1 LFRIA
6 AVLALLLACAAC
18 GSVPQPFRDAPRAT
32 SDNPLLD
39 VPSAVG
45 IAILPVTGAPAP
57 LNREIP
63 KALATRL
70 QALDIPAEAVDS
82 NAGLGFTL
90 SGAVQDVVTSPAGI
104 TATIVWNLR
113 SRRGSAGDYRQSIAA
128 PASAWRDDATDVD
141 GRVDAASVK
150 GLATQLAG
158 AAGASIVAMVSGDA
172 PTATT
177 PARARMPR
185 IAIAPVEGAPG
196 DGRESLRLA
205 LIQVM
210 FERGVARDET
220 NPEVTLRAVM
230 TSEPLPGDQQKVAI
244 VWHAIGRD
252 GKDLGTVRLDNT
264 IPNGA
269 LDGPWGP
276 TAFAIATAAA
286 PDLVSLLGTAAILP

>member
-1 LFRIA
+1 LFKA
-6 AVLALLLACAAC
+6 ALLVLAFAVTAC
-18 GSVPQPFRDAPRAT
+18 GMVPQPFRDTPRAT
-32 SDNPLLD
+32 TDNPLLD

-45 IAILPVTGAPAP
+45 IAVLPVAGAPSP
-57 LNREIP
+57 LNREIS

-70 QALDIPAEAVDS
+70 QALEIPAEAVDA

-90 SGAVQDVVTSPAGI
+90 AGEARDVVASPSGV
-104 TATIVWNLR
+104 TATILWTLR
-113 SRRGSAGDYRQSIAA
+113 SRRGSAGEYRQAVA
-128 PASAWRDDATDVD
+128 VPAGAWREDAGDV
-141 GRVDAASVK
+141 GAV
-150 GLATQLAG
+150 ATQLAG
-158 AAGASIVAMVSGDA
+158 AAGAAIVGLVGGES
-172 PTATT
+172 PT
-177 PARARMPR
+177 PAAVQRTRLPR
-185 IAIAPVEGAPG
+185 ISIPPVEGAPG

-210 FERGVARDET
+210 FERGVARDDT

-230 TSEPLPGDQQKVAI
+230 TSEPVPGDRQKVAI
-244 VWHAIGRD
+244 VWRAVGRD

-286 PDLVSLLGTAAILP
+286 PDLVALLGSAPVTP

>member
-1 LFRIA
+1 M
-6 AVLALLLACAAC
+6 
-18 GSVPQPFRDAPRAT
+18 VPQPFRDTPHAT
-32 SDNPLLD
+32 ADNPLLD

-45 IAILPVTGAPAP
+45 IAVLPVAGAPSP
-57 LNREIP
+57 LNREIA

-70 QALDIPAEAVDS
+70 QALEIPAEAVDT

-90 SGAVQDVVTSPAGI
+90 AGEAQNVVASPSGV
-104 TATIVWNLR
+104 TATILWSLR
-113 SRRGSAGDYRQSIAA
+113 SRRGPAGEYRQSVAV
-128 PASAWRDDATDVD
+128 PASAWREDAGDV
-141 GRVDAASVK
+141 GAV
-150 GLATQLAG
+150 ATQLAG
-158 AAGASIVAMVSGDA
+158 AAGAAIMGLVGGEA
-172 PTATT
+172 PT
-177 PARARMPR
+177 PAAVQRARLPR
-185 IAIAPVEGAPG
+185 ISIAPVEGAPG

-210 FERGVARDET
+210 FERGVARDDS

-230 TSEPLPGDQQKVAI
+230 TSEPVPGDQQKVAI
-244 VWHAIGRD
+244 VWRAIGRD

-286 PDLVSLLGTAAILP
+286 PDLVALLGTTPVTP

>member
-1 LFRIA
+1 MFKSLA
-6 AVLALLLACAAC
+6 ALALALVLSAC

-32 SDNPLLD
+32 TDNPLLD

-45 IAILPVTGAPAP
+45 IAVLPVAGAPAP
-57 LNREIP
+57 LNREIS

-90 SGAVQDVVTSPAGI
+90 TGDAQDLVAAPSGV
-104 TATIVWNLR
+104 TATIVWSLR
-113 SRRGSAGDYRQSIAA
+113 SRRGVAGEYRQAIAV
-128 PASAWRDDATDVD
+128 PASAWRDDASGVEA
-141 GRVDAASVK
+141 V
-150 GLATQLAG
+150 ATQLAG
-158 AAGASIVAMVSGDA
+158 AAGLPIVALVGGESPVAVAA
-172 PTATT
+172 PRT
-177 PARARMPR
+177 RLPR
-185 IAIAPVEGAPG
+185 ISIAPVEGAPG

-210 FERGVARDET
+210 FERGVARDDS
-220 NPEVTLRAVM
+220 NPEVTLRAAM
-230 TSEPLPGDQQKVAI
+230 TSESVPGDQQKVAI
-244 VWHAIGRD
+244 VWRAIGKD

-286 PDLVSLLGTAAILP
+286 PDLMALLGTAAVTP

>member
-1 LFRIA
+1 MVFKKG
-6 AVLALLLACAAC
+6 AVLALALALCAC

-32 SDNPLLD
+32 TDNPLLD

-45 IAILPVTGAPAP
+45 IAVLPVTHVPPP
-57 LNREIP
+57 LNREIS

-90 SGAVQDVVTSPAGI
+90 TGDAQNVVTAPSGV
-104 TATIVWNLR
+104 TATIVWSLR
-113 SRRGSAGDYRQSIAA
+113 SRRGPSGEYRQNVAI
-128 PASAWRDDATDVD
+128 PANAWREGATSVEDV
-141 GRVDAASVK
+141 
-150 GLATQLAG
+150 ATQLAG
-158 AAGASIVAMVSGDA
+158 AAGVSIVALVGGEA
-172 PTATT
+172 PVQVAV
-177 PARARMPR
+177 PRARLPR
-185 IAIAPVEGAPG
+185 IAIAPVEGATG

-210 FERGVARDET
+210 FERGVARDDS

-230 TSEPLPGDQQKVAI
+230 TSEPVPGDQLKVAI
-244 VWHAIGRD
+244 VWRAVGRD

-264 IPNGA
+264 IPAGA

-286 PDLVSLLGTAAILP
+286 PDLVALLGTAAVAP